1 MKTFVTLFVILSI
14 TVTMGAQELV
24 EYSFEVKGTCAMCK
38 ERIEK
43 AALEEGIASTADW
56 DFDTKILVV
65 IIDES
70 VTSINFLRNA
80 LAEVGHD
87 NGNFQAS
94 DEVYDNLHECCKY
107 RPEVALV
114 EGYIFAMEDGIQVPL
129 IGASINFENTAKG
142 TTTDATGYFQ
152 IPNPENHEALAVSYI
167 GFEDQ
172 SVPIREGI
180 MEVTLADGVELD
192 VVEIS
197 YREKTSRISFVNP
210 LNVETISREEL
221 TKAACCNLSESFETN
236 PSVDVSFNDAVTGT
250 KQIQLLGLAGPYV
263 QITRELMPD
272 VKGLN
277 SLYGLNSIPG
287 PWIQNIQL
295 IKGTGSV
302 VNGFESIT
310 GQINVELKKPDQDE
324 ILHVNGYINN
334 GGRLELNSNFRT
346 SITDKLS
353 TGVLVHGKSLRHP
366 HDRNDDGFT
375 DMPMENNFIVANRWR
390 IESDFGLLAQ
400 VGVKYTSIHNSGGYH
415 DHFTGVS
422 KAHETHWRMN
432 TDIRRL
438 DLWSKVGY
446 IWPSNPE
453 RSIGLQLGS
462 SIHEQESEFG
472 FSRYN
477 ADENTLY
484 GNLIFQNIFSNGH
497 TLRTGLT
504 YQRDDIGEIVDKAG
518 FFTRVES
525 VPGAYIEYTL
535 KSNEK
540 WSIIP
545 GLRVDH
551 HNTYG
556 TFVTP
561 RLHAKYNLSDQSI
574 LRFTAGRGQRT
585 ANIFADNIGLFATN
599 RSVIIRGGDTNTT
612 PYGLDPE
619 VAWNYGVNFTHG
631 LRLAEREL
639 VIAVD
644 AYRTDFENQIVV
656 DYETTRQVSFY
667 NLNGKSYS
675 NSFQVKADYELVNNL
690 DLRVAYRFFDV
701 QSTFEGS
708 QLEKPLISRHRA
720 FANATY
726 NLNDKWHFDLTLNW
740 RGAQRLP
747 DTSSNPEQYRVEAY
761 SPSYFLTNG
770 QISRRWGN
778 KWDIYLGAE
787 NIFNYKQ
794 PNAIIG
800 SDEPLNNE
808 FFDASIVWAPLFGAN
823 VYLGFRY
830 NLERE

>member
-1 MKTFVTLFVILSI
+1 MKTFVTLFVILGISV
-14 TVTMGAQELV
+14 TVGAQELV

-38 ERIEK
+38 ERIEQH
-43 AALEEGIASTADW
+43 ALEVGIASTAEW
-56 DFDTKILVV
+56 DVDTKILVV
-65 IIDES
+65 SIDES

-87 NGNFQAS
+87 NGNFQAP

-142 TTTDATGYFQ
+142 TTTDALGYFQ
-152 IPNPENHEALAVSYI
+152 IPNPENYEALAVSYI

-172 SVPIREGI
+172 SVPIKEGI

-210 LNVETISREEL
+210 LNVESISREEL

-272 VKGLN
+272 VRGLN

-353 TGVLVHGKSLRHP
+353 TGVLIHGKSLRHP

-453 RSIGLQLGS
+453 RSCL
-462 SIHEQESEFG
+462 
-472 FSRYN
+472 
-477 ADENTLY
+477 LY
-484 GNLIFQNIFSNGH
+484 
-497 TLRTGLT
+497 T
-504 YQRDDIGEIVDKAG
+504 
-518 FFTRVES
+518 
-525 VPGAYIEYTL
+525 
-535 KSNEK
+535 
-540 WSIIP
+540 
-545 GLRVDH
+545 
-551 HNTYG
+551 
-556 TFVTP
+556 
-561 RLHAKYNLSDQSI
+561 
-574 LRFTAGRGQRT
+574 
-585 ANIFADNIGLFATN
+585 
-599 RSVIIRGGDTNTT
+599 
-612 PYGLDPE
+612 
-619 VAWNYGVNFTHG
+619 
-631 LRLAEREL
+631 
-639 VIAVD
+639 
-644 AYRTDFENQIVV
+644 
-656 DYETTRQVSFY
+656 
-667 NLNGKSYS
+667 
-675 NSFQVKADYELVNNL
+675 
-690 DLRVAYRFFDV
+690 
-701 QSTFEGS
+701 
-708 QLEKPLISRHRA
+708 
-720 FANATY
+720 
-726 NLNDKWHFDLTLNW
+726 
-740 RGAQRLP
+740 
-747 DTSSNPEQYRVEAY
+747 
-761 SPSYFLTNG
+761 SPSPRD
-770 QISRRWGN
+770 S
-778 KWDIYLGAE
+778 
-787 NIFNYKQ
+787 
-794 PNAIIG
+794 
-800 SDEPLNNE
+800 
-808 FFDASIVWAPLFGAN
+808 
-823 VYLGFRY
+823 
-830 NLERE
+830 